1 MTRVKNDNIFYT
13 NEINLKPKMNLK
25 EIINYRRSV
34 RHYKTDSIEA
44 EKVKQCIELA
54 TLAPNSSNMQLWEF
68 YHITNPE
75 ILKKMANAC
84 LNQQS
89 ATTAQQMVVFVTRQD
104 LYRKRAKEMLTLE
117 TENVLKNSP
126 TAKQEKRLKS
136 WKMYYGRIM
145 PTLYIRFFGIIGIIR
160 KIIVNIVGLFRPIV
174 YQVSE
179 NDMRVVVHKTCA
191 LAAQTFMLAMANEK
205 YDTCPM
211 EGFDSKK
218 MKRILKLPFGAE
230 INMVISC
237 GIREEQGVWGERMR
251 IPFDEIYSR
260 I

>member
-1 MTRVKNDNIFYT
+1 MTF
-13 NEINLKPKMNLK
+13 E
-25 EIINYRRSV
+25 EIINYRRSI
-34 RHYKTDSIEA
+34 RHYKNQPIDA
-44 EKVKQCIELA
+44 EKVKHCIELA

-75 ILKKMANAC
+75 MLKKISIAC

-104 LYRKRAKEMLTLE
+104 LYRKRAKVMMELE
-117 TENVLKNSP
+117 TQNVLKNSP
-126 TAKQEKRLKS
+126 TLKQEKRIKS
-136 WKMYYGRIM
+136 WKMYYGKIM
-145 PTLYIRFFGIIGIIR
+145 PFLYFLFLGIFGIIR

-174 YQVSE
+174 CQVSE

-218 MKRILKLPFGAE
+218 VKKILKLPYGAE
-230 INMVISC
+230 INMVVSC
-237 GIREEQGVWGERMR
+237 GIREENGVWGERMR
-251 IPFDEIYSR
+251 IPFDEVYREI
-260 I
+260 

>member
-1 MTRVKNDNIFYT
+1 
-13 NEINLKPKMNLK
+13 MNLE

-34 RHYKTDSIEA
+34 RHYKDVAIDT
-44 EKVKQCIELA
+44 EKVKHCIELA

-75 ILKKMANAC
+75 MLKRLAIAC

-104 LYRKRAKEMLTLE
+104 LYRQRAKRMMELE
-117 TENVLKNSP
+117 TQNVSKNSP
-126 TAKQEKRLKS
+126 IAKQEKRLQS

-145 PTLYIRFFGIIGIIR
+145 PFLYFRFFGIFGIIR

-218 MKRILKLPFGAE
+218 VKKILKLPYGAE
-230 INMVISC
+230 INMVVSC

-251 IPFDEIYSR
+251 VPFDEVYNKI
-260 I
+260 

>member
-1 MTRVKNDNIFYT
+1 MT
-13 NEINLKPKMNLK
+13 LA

-34 RHYKTDSIEA
+34 RNYKNISIEI
-44 EKVKQCIELA
+44 EKVKHCLELA

-68 YHITNPE
+68 YHITNSD
-75 ILKKMANAC
+75 ILDKLAIAC
-84 LNQQS
+84 LSQES

-104 LYRKRAKEMLTLE
+104 LYKKRAKKMMELE
-117 TENVLKNSP
+117 TLNVLKNSP
-126 TAKQEKRLKS
+126 EEKQAKRVKT
-136 WKMYYGRIM
+136 WKMYYGKVM
-145 PTLYIRFFGIIGIIR
+145 PFLYMRFGGILGIVR
-160 KIIVNIVGLFRPIV
+160 KIAVNIVGIFRPII

-211 EGFDSKK
+211 EGFDSRKVK
-218 MKRILKLPFGAE
+218 SILKLPYGAE
-230 INMVISC
+230 INMVVSC
-237 GIREEQGVWGERMR
+237 GIRDEKGVWGDRMR
-251 IPFDEIYSR
+251 IPFDEVYRR

>member
-1 MTRVKNDNIFYT
+1 
-13 NEINLKPKMNLK
+13 MNLE

-34 RHYKTDSIEA
+34 RHYKDVAIDT
-44 EKVKQCIELA
+44 EKVKHCIELA

-75 ILKKMANAC
+75 MLKRLAIAC

-104 LYRKRAKEMLTLE
+104 LYRQRAKRMMELE
-117 TENVLKNSP
+117 TQNVLKNSP
-126 TAKQEKRLKS
+126 IAKQEKRLQS

-145 PTLYIRFFGIIGIIR
+145 PFLYFRFLGIFGIIR

-179 NDMRVVVHKTCA
+179 NDMRVVVHKSCA

-218 MKRILKLPFGAE
+218 VKKILKLPYGAE
-230 INMVISC
+230 INMVVSC

-251 IPFDEIYSR
+251 VPFDEVYNKI
-260 I
+260 

>member
-1 MTRVKNDNIFYT
+1 MTFEELV
-13 NEINLKPKMNLK
+13 
-25 EIINYRRSV
+25 NYRRSI
-34 RHYKTDSIEA
+34 RHYKSQPIDVG
-44 EKVKQCIELA
+44 KVKHCIELA

-68 YHITNPE
+68 YHVVEPE
-75 ILKKMANAC
+75 ILKQITVAC
-84 LNQQS
+84 LDQQA

-104 LYRKRAKEMLTLE
+104 LYRSRAKVMLGLE
-117 TENVLKNSP
+117 SNNVVKNSP
-126 TAKQEKRLKS
+126 PAKQEKRIKS
-136 WKMYYGRIM
+136 WKMYYGKIM
-145 PTLYIRFFGIIGIIR
+145 PFLYFRFLGIFGIVR

-218 MKRILKLPFGAE
+218 MKDILKLPHGAE

-237 GIREEQGVWGERMR
+237 GIREENGVWGDRMR
-251 IPFDEIYSR
+251 IDFDEVYRKI
-260 I
+260 